1 MITKQFTPTA
11 AMFYKASRAMFHL
24 TRKAKM
30 FYGLFLLLP
39 AVLLIFYVLRGE
51 NLTKP
56 AIFGLPVL
64 ALFGVCVLYALCVM
78 PLLQY
83 LAVRKYFRTNPSVSQ
98 QQNYTIS
105 EKGVRNFGK
114 GVDASFG
121 WEKIWVRE
129 TKHFL
134 LFYISKNNAY
144 FIPLDIL
151 SPSEIDQIALW
162 ARSKTKQ

>member
-1 MITKQFTPTA
+1 MITKQFMPTA

-30 FYGLFLLLP
+30 FYGFFVLLP
-39 AVLLIFYVLRGE
+39 TVLLIFYIFRGE
-51 NLTKP
+51 SLTKP

-83 LAVRKYFRTNPSVSQ
+83 FAVRKYFRANPSVNQ
-98 QQNYTIS
+98 LQNYTIS
-105 EKGVRNFGK
+105 EKGIRNFGN
-114 GVDASFG
+114 GFNSSFG
-121 WEKIWVRE
+121 WDKIWVRE
-129 TKHFL
+129 SRHFL
-134 LFYISKNNAY
+134 LFYISRNNAY

-151 SPSEIDQIALW
+151 SPSEIDQIAYW
-162 ARSKTKQ
+162 DRNKS